1 MVLLWHRCEEPLK
14 HFICVESDA
23 LRAERLCLTE
33 ETDEDEEDEEVDS
46 EEEESE
52 EDLTESTIAPHS
64 RPPYGLIP
72 RPPVWVQ
79 RNQGLG
85 ENQPR
90 LCSIIC
96 QSALITRARS
106 LSVCSAELG

>member
-1 MVLLWHRCEEPLK
+1 M
-14 HFICVESDA
+14 
-23 LRAERLCLTE
+23 
-33 ETDEDEEDEEVDS
+33 DS

-96 QSALITRARS
+96 QSSLITRARS